1 MTITW
6 IFKNLFNDI
15 SGNKRQG
22 SHAELPKEENLDVEV
37 DIYIT
42 ELSALLKLI
51 QVRLH
56 SDTARCIDVSSS
68 LNSVNYMVT
77 FAVLSGWSSV
87 DVGNNC
93 RQAPQKCVW

>member
-1 MTITW
+1 MHNDTSHHILLRHCILTFHDNYTR

-51 QVRLH
+51 QVREL
-56 SDTARCIDVSSS
+56 S
-68 LNSVNYMVT
+68 T
-77 FAVLSGWSSV
+77 FRY
-87 DVGNNC
+87 C
-93 RQAPQKCVW
+93 QMY

>member
-1 MTITW
+1 MTITR

-51 QVRLH
+51 QVRPLNALYIQ
-56 SDTARCIDVSSS
+56 TLPDVLMSP
-68 LNSVNYMVT
+68 L
-77 FAVLSGWSSV
+77 L
-87 DVGNNC
+87 
-93 RQAPQKCVW
+93 

>member
-1 MTITW
+1 MTITR
-6 IFKNLFNDI
+6 IFKNLFNVI

-51 QVRLH
+51 QVRPLN
-56 SDTARCIDVSSS
+56 ALYIQILPDVLMSP
-68 LNSVNYMVT
+68 L
-77 FAVLSGWSSV
+77 L
-87 DVGNNC
+87 
-93 RQAPQKCVW
+93 